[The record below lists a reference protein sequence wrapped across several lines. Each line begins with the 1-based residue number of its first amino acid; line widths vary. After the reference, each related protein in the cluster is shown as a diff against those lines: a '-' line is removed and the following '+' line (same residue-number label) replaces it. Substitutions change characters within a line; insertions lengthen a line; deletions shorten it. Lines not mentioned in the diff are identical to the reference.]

1 MKILKKLNLGLV
13 LTIIVVLALVIYLVV
28 QNGQRTN
35 AKTEIL
41 KVCEGY
47 IELTDKFAVL
57 PESAQVL
64 GEDAK
69 TVNLDEY
76 KKNLKSD
83 LEKISS
89 NDTVV
94 EINGTIL
101 TDVVKKDLLN
111 TNVITTKFDRKITKL
126 RSFEFNGNTVTV
138 TFDSKVHVTQ
148 KYAKIDP
155 VTGSVSEESKENSFE
170 VQRETV
176 SLEKKD
182 NNWKVVTANIAFSD
196 PQNGANTDVVSIGL

>member
-13 LTIIVVLALVIYLVV
+13 LTIIVLLALVIYLVV

-196 PQNGANTDVVSIGL
+196 PQNEANTAVVSIGL

>member
-13 LTIIVVLALVIYLVV
+13 LTIIVLLALVIYLVV

-182 NNWKVVTANIAFSD
+182 NNWKVVTANFAFSD